1 MVATPHSGACSLSID
16 LRSDEISAT
25 GGHRLFA
32 QSFFKTLT
40 AVAWEAYTASS
51 IVVTSHW
58 EDHSFQMT
66 SALTRFLPPA
76 VIRAS
81 PVLKHGCLLN
91 NSELLL
97 LKLVVYHKRKGSTK
111 GCHSER
117 NEVKSRNPL
126 LYLSRDSSTRSLC
139 SLAQN
144 DMLKRQWFFS
154 CATPS
159 ALAG

>member
-32 QSFFKTLT
+32 QSFFETLT

-117 NEVKSRNPL
+117 NGVNIVVVRCHSERTSTCHSERSRGI
-126 LYLSRDSSTRSLC
+126 SRKFVTLRHAS
-139 SLAQN
+139 
-144 DMLKRQWFFS
+144 
-154 CATPS
+154 P
-159 ALAG
+159 